1 MGLYAPLNLKG
12 MVRMKITLKIDNK
25 DTEFVTPF
33 ISGRKLRDTFKLA
46 KMASTNDYDEKILD
60 EMVKYIVD
68 MFGKQFTFDQFYDGI
83 EANKII
89 SVFTQ
94 LVDEITGTM
103 NMKAEQLAFASKN
116 A

>member
-1 MGLYAPLNLKG
+1 
-12 MVRMKITLKIDNK
+12 MKITLNIDNK
-25 DTEFVTPF
+25 NREFVTPF

-83 EANKII
+83 EANKIMPT
-89 SVFTQ
+89 FTD
-94 LVDEITGTM
+94 LVNEITGAL
-103 NMKAEQLAFASKN
+103 NQKAEQLAFASKN